1 MIWVR
6 TVLTTLVILA
16 ATWLGVALDV
26 FQGSGGTLLIWLS
39 AVLILVLPAI
49 LARAGVIA
57 LLGLFVAGLHVVMIF
72 MTGFSGINGLILETR
87 GVQVQAR
94 ATGYTTSWTEEQFSA
109 PSKYTRNALVV
120 VTPDGQRG
128 IVAVNGDKPGK
139 TVEVVADPAAV
150 VSLHRPDE
158 IDLGVSVGTAIVDLL
173 MIFGWVCYAA
183 RLPFKPRRP
192 AGKVPAE

>member
-109 PSKYTRNALVV
+109 PSKYTERAGRRHAGRAAWHRGRERRQAGQ
-120 VTPDGQRG
+120 DGRSG
-128 IVAVNGDKPGK
+128 
-139 TVEVVADPAAV
+139 
-150 VSLHRPDE
+150 
-158 IDLGVSVGTAIVDLL
+158 
-173 MIFGWVCYAA
+173 
-183 RLPFKPRRP
+183 RRP
-192 AGKVPAE
+192 GGGGEPASAR